1 MFLWY
6 VHVFSSCN
14 TIANLV
20 HLEFIISFLVETDAL
35 QGIADFRQ
43 NLADRDFGEAANI
56 LLSQTAQVLFQHFI
70 LLIVEL
76 GDFS

>member
-20 HLEFIISFLVETDAL
+20 HLEFIISFLVEIDAL

-43 NLADRDFGEAANI
+43 NLAYGDYGEAANI
-56 LLSQTAQVLFQHFI
+56 LLSQPAQVLLQHFI
-70 LLIVEL
+70 LS
-76 GDFS
+76 FC